1 MNRARPLLVLGL
13 CWFGTGCNLALTA
26 THNAF
31 LGPCEWLREHCDD
44 HRDRYL
50 ARLAWSKVCCN
61 FPDGNVPG
69 PAYEEGFLAGYAD
82 YLKYG
87 GLGEPP
93 ALPPKKYRHEK
104 YYCPSGHEAVEAWF
118 AGFRHGAQQ
127 ARASGRR
134 NCTTLP
140 AMLDHDPCDGNPY
153 RSVVNVLPATPPPTL
168 PMPRPTTLP
177 PQVPAQPTPTAAAPR
192 FDPPVRT
199 PQPAADDILPGPSLR
214 VFRPAANLQPTTE
227 EGIHGQ

>member
-1 MNRARPLLVLGL
+1 MKTARPLLVFGL
-13 CWFGTGCNLALTA
+13 CCLGTGCNLAQTA

-31 LGPCEWLREHCDD
+31 LGPCEWLRERCDD

-50 ARLAWSKVCCN
+50 ARLAWSKACCN

-87 GLGEPP
+87 GTGEPP
-93 ALPPKKYRHEK
+93 PLPPKKYRREK
-104 YYCPSGHEAVEAWF
+104 YYCPSGHDAVECWF
-118 AGFRHGAQQ
+118 AGFRHGTHE

-140 AMLDHDPCDGNPY
+140 AAIDHDPCDGNPY
-153 RSVVNVLPATPPPTL
+153 RSVVTVLPTTSPPA
-168 PMPRPTTLP
+168 PRPTTLP
-177 PQVPAQPTPTAAAPR
+177 PQIRAQSTMDAAPR
-192 FDPPVRT
+192 FDPSLPL
-199 PQPAADDILPGPSLR
+199 PQPAEVNVLPGPSLR
-214 VFRPAANLQPTTE
+214 VFRPAANLDPTTG
-227 EGIHGQ
+227 EGTHGP